1 MRKKVYAI
9 VFMACLT
16 LLLGTGCSGKPSA
29 ETEVTGPETQQPAP
43 PAENSY
49 TAVIE
54 IEGYGTITLE
64 LDASAAPVTTENF
77 VSLAREG
84 LLRRVD
90 IPPHYRGI
98 HDPGR
103 RS

>member
-43 PAENSY
+43 PP
-49 TAVIE
+49 
-54 IEGYGTITLE
+54 GGE
-64 LDASAAPVTTENF
+64 L
-77 VSLAREG
+77 L
-84 LLRRVD
+84 
-90 IPPHYRGI
+90 H
-98 HDPGR
+98 
-103 RS
+103 RSH